1 MTRTQ
6 PHRHSLRQP
15 GRVIALVLLTLA
27 LPLFLGAWSISM
39 NRNINARYVERIQ
52 DGKTKKSE
60 ILTLF
65 GDPQEIK
72 RTPDGIIFV
81 YKTFRTKQPAPSYK
95 ATKDEDTKTGAAVE
109 SPFTLEET
117 LKRKPKEGPVQE
129 ESSVLTIYFGA
140 DGDTVRSHDFKEL

>member
-1 MTRTQ
+1 M
-6 PHRHSLRQP
+6 L
-15 GRVIALVLLTLA
+15 
-27 LPLFLGAWSISM
+27 LGAWRITM
-39 NRNINARYVERIQ
+39 NKNINARYVERIQ

-81 YKTFRTKQPAPSYK
+81 YKTFRTKETPPSYK
-95 ATKDEDTKTGAAVE
+95 ADEDTKTGAAVE
-109 SPFTLEET
+109 SPFTLEES

-129 ESSVLTIYFGA
+129 ESSVLTIYFGT
-140 DGDTVRSHDFKEL
+140 DGDTVRSHSFKEL